1 MRILNKQE
9 LYDIV
14 YGAAIYGTGGGGSL
28 AAGLAL
34 IDDALTDGKTFQLVT
49 FDEMDSEDL
58 IGTPYSCGAISPLS
72 EVDKKKYAVC
82 RTLRKSTTTWRW
94 SRWRSIWAGR

>member
-34 IDDALTDGKTFQLVT
+34 IDDALTDGKTFQLRRHQP
-49 FDEMDSEDL
+49 SQR
-58 IGTPYSCGAISPLS
+58 GG
-72 EVDKKKYAVC
+72 
-82 RTLRKSTTTWRW
+82 
-94 SRWRSIWAGR
+94 

>member
-28 AAGLAL
+28 TAGLAL
-34 IDDALTDGKTFQLVT
+34 IDDALTAGKTFQLAT
-49 FDEMDSEDL
+49 FDEMDPAPPTAAAPSAL
-58 IGTPYSCGAISPLS
+58 SARWIRKSTP
-72 EVDKKKYAVC
+72 VC